1 MSVVL
6 PATQDFF
13 LNGEERTASSNH
25 FTIGKLFDV
34 QLKAVSPED
43 QPTHVGLKTD
53 TESITDNIIQLV
65 GSYNEFIKTAPPTWR
80 HSPEANS

>member
-1 MSVVL
+1 MDYLGLNYVSR
-6 PATQDFF
+6 PAGNARFF

-25 FTIGKLFDV
+25 LTIGKLFDV

-53 TESITDNIIQLV
+53 TESITDNIIQL
-65 GSYNEFIKTAPPTWR
+65 
-80 HSPEANS
+80 